1 MRSFENERKKI
12 RVTEQLAH
20 ILEQVE
26 MAKDMW
32 LEDDEV
38 ACLKLLQAASRE
50 MKTVAWKITPIL
62 EQ

>member
-1 MRSFENERKKI
+1 MSEKKI
-12 RVTEQLAH
+12 KVTEQLAH

-38 ACLKLLQAASRE
+38 ACLKLLQAASGE
-50 MKTVAWKITPIL
+50 MKCVVRKIVPVL
-62 EQ
+62 E

>member
-1 MRSFENERKKI
+1 MSEKKI
-12 RVTEQLAH
+12 KVTEQLAH

-32 LEDDEV
+32 LEGDEV
-38 ACLKLLQAASRE
+38 ACLKLLQTASRE
-50 MKTVAWKITPIL
+50 MKQVAWEITPIL

>member
-1 MRSFENERKKI
+1 MSEKKI

-50 MKTVAWKITPIL
+50 MKHVAWEITPIL

>member
-1 MRSFENERKKI
+1 MIDKNKKSHVAI
-12 RVTEQLAH
+12 QLAQIIEQL
-20 ILEQVE
+20 E

-32 LEDDEV
+32 MDDDDK

-50 MKTVAWKITPIL
+50 IRCVARKITPIL